1 MSDTTKL
8 ASWIEKVGLA
18 VYYSIPQCV
27 ATFRTTAYPMT
38 RTFLAMA
45 NNPTESD
52 GAIALFAAL
61 DRTPSLQSTCVLTA
75 GATP

>member
-1 MSDTTKL
+1 
-8 ASWIEKVGLA
+8 
-18 VYYSIPQCV
+18 
-27 ATFRTTAYPMT
+27 MT
-38 RTFLAMA
+38 RTFLALA

-52 GAIALFAAL
+52 GAVALFAAL